1 VDVVTDFDLAALLA
15 DADGD
20 AATELASMPDVVEK
34 GDALDLD
41 DLRIDK
47 REWHRLDEAVA
58 VVADLKS
65 STRIGLNKKPASTAS
80 IYQASTGG
88 IVQILSEFGV
98 DFVAIQGDGV
108 VGLFWG
114 DKRLE
119 RGVCAGITIKTFS
132 ERHLVPRLETKWPD
146 SLPETGLK
154 VGVAASPLLV
164 KKVGI
169 PRTDHQEPV
178 WAGRAVNYAAKAA
191 QHADRHEMI
200 VTGSVWDW
208 AKSNDYLAATCS
220 CGLGPSSSLWQD
232 VQIDNMPGDDGE
244 RDGKRLTSMW
254 CTVHGPEFCDA
265 ILAGETSR
273 DDEGHEVAEKALAAE
288 YETTRLVAAEARRK
302 DTRARLRGLRSR

>member
-1 VDVVTDFDLAALLA
+1 MTDFDLAALLA
-15 DADGD
+15 DVDGD
-20 AATELASMPDVVEK
+20 AATELAVMPEVVEK
-34 GDALDLD
+34 GDALDLSQ
-41 DLRIDK
+41 LKIDK
-47 REWHRLDEAVA
+47 REWHRLDQAVA

-88 IVQILSEFGV
+88 IVQILAEFGV

-114 DKRLE
+114 DKRME
-119 RGVCAGITIKTFS
+119 RGVCAGITVKTFS
-132 ERHLVPRLETKWPD
+132 ERHLVPRLEAKWP
-146 SLPETGLK
+146 STLPETGLK

-169 PRTDHQEPV
+169 PRTAHQEPV

-200 VTGSVWDW
+200 VAGSVWDW
-208 AKSNDYLAATCS
+208 ASSNDYLAVTCS
-220 CGLGPSSSLWQD
+220 CGTGASASLWHD
-232 VQIDNMPGDDGE
+232 VQIANMPGDDGE

-254 CTVHGPEFCDA
+254 CKVHGPEYCDA
-265 ILAGETSR
+265 VLVGETFR
-273 DDEGHEVAEKALAAE
+273 DDAREVVQKALAAE
-288 YETTRLVAAEARRK
+288 RATLQRAAAATLRR
-302 DTRARLRGLRSR
+302 DTRARLRGLRKR